1 MLLFTRLI
9 PIFIV
14 AIVLFA
20 LFFLYTAV
28 MFALSKQFAF
38 GLFNAVFAF
47 AGLVLARAL
56 WAHRKGFGPSGK

>member
-9 PIFIV
+9 PIFVV

-20 LFFLYTAV
+20 VFFLYTAV
-28 MFALSKQFAF
+28 MFAMSNQFAF